1 MTVRHPSKQVYIA
14 VIVILSFLFVSPC
27 YAKITEKQLSTKTL
41 RSMSR
46 AYMAFGRYEK
56 AHVLAERALKQAKS
70 GRTETGE
77 MALCL
82 IDMGTVCSYQ
92 GLLSQSRD
100 FLERGIDLQKQ
111 ALFDSHPY
119 VAQTLRMLSD
129 VCRRQGDLTR
139 AEAVLA
145 QAVQIMLEHCDLES
159 KEMAPFILESA
170 ILQCELGH
178 LEQAQLN
185 YQKALHLYEQHY
197 GARHLMTANVLEKM
211 AQMSLVQDNTERANE
226 YMTRSLTIKNAILG
240 RYHPMLIDSWLE
252 MARICKQHGQVE
264 RCEYY
269 LAKST
274 ETASQSRN
282 AITMAR
288 VYEQVNEIRK
298 QTLIAAAIPAEMPR

>member
-1 MTVRHPSKQVYIA
+1 MTERHRLKQVNIA
-14 VIVILSFLFVSPC
+14 VIVILSFLFVSSA
-27 YAKITEKQLSTKTL
+27 YSKISEKQLSTKTL

-46 AYMAFGRYEK
+46 AYMAFGKYEK
-56 AHVLAERALKQAKS
+56 AHVLAERALQQAKS
-70 GRTETGE
+70 RQTETGE

-92 GLLSQSRD
+92 GLLSQSRV
-100 FLERGIDLQKQ
+100 FLERGVDLQKQ

-119 VAQTLRMLSD
+119 VAQTLRMLSS
-129 VCRRQGDLTR
+129 VCRRQGDLAR
-139 AEAVLA
+139 AEEVLA
-145 QAVQIMLEHCDLES
+145 QAVQIMLEHCNLES

-178 LEQAQLN
+178 LEQAQMN
-185 YQKALHLYEQHY
+185 YQKALDIYEQHY

-211 AQMSLVQDNTERANE
+211 AQMSLVQRKTEQANE
-226 YMTRSLTIKNAILG
+226 YMTQSLKIKNAILG

-252 MARICKQHGQVE
+252 MARICKQQGQFE

-288 VYEQVNEIRK
+288 VYEQVNQIRK
-298 QTLIAAAIPAEMPR
+298 QTLVAAALPVNIVR